1 MIGWSLRS
9 AQDAR
14 EGLRIVL
21 AELEGAAC
29 RLGIEH
35 LDGWEGNAAQG
46 ARSRLAELR
55 MMLDSAQSQAETA
68 LYEAEARLRFVED
81 SLAAVAAGGMPEAGA
96 VSRAGAGES
105 ALATR
110 AGR

>member
-1 MIGWSLRS
+1 MIEWSLRE

-35 LDGWEGNAAQG
+35 LDGWEGDAARG
-46 ARSRLAELR
+46 ARSRLAGLK
-55 MMLDSAQSQAETA
+55 MMLESAQSEAETA
-68 LYEAEARLRFVED
+68 LREAEARVGFIED
-81 SLAAVAAGGMPEAGA
+81 ALA
-96 VSRAGAGES
+96 AGAGES
-105 ALATR
+105 ALASG

>member
-1 MIGWSLRS
+1 MIGWSLRN

-14 EGLRIVL
+14 DGLRIVL

-46 ARSRLAELR
+46 ARSRLAELK
-55 MMLDSAQSQAETA
+55 MMLESAQSQAETA
-68 LYEAEARLRFVED
+68 LCEAEARLRFVED
-81 SLAAVAAGGMPEAGA
+81 SLAAGSGG
-96 VSRAGAGES
+96 S

-110 AGR
+110 AWW